1 MSWLKFGWE
10 VVKMRALCVAAVAIL
25 AGGWQRQLVGTAQLV
40 LQLALLPAHA
50 FLGGVTGAVRMTR
63 GRVR

>member
-1 MSWLKFGWE
+1 
-10 VVKMRALCVAAVAIL
+10 MRALCLAAVAIL

-63 GRVR
+63 GRDR